1 MPGPSRPLAV
11 VTGASTGIGYE
22 LAKCCAD
29 NGFDLV
35 VAADEAEISKAAK
48 DFEAMG
54 AKVDAVNADLATT
67 EGVDQLC
74 EKIDRRPVDALLANA
89 GRGLGKGFLD
99 QDFDEVM
106 RVVNT
111 NITGTIYLIQKVA
124 RDMRARKAGRI
135 LITGSIAGF
144 MPGTYQAVY
153 NATKAFLDSFSF
165 ALRAEIKDSGV
176 TVTCLMPGATET
188 EFFAR
193 ADMLDTKVGQGK
205 KDDPAD
211 VARTGF
217 KAMMKGEGDVVS
229 GWHNKLQSAIANV
242 TPASILAEQHRKKA
256 APGSARRSS
265 RS

>member
-1 MPGPSRPLAV
+1 M
-11 VTGASTGIGYE
+11 STIFW
-22 LAKCCAD
+22 CCAE

-35 VAADEAEISKAAK
+35 VAADEAEIGKAAK

-54 AKVDAVNADLATT
+54 AKVDAVNADFATT
-67 EGVDQLC
+67 QGVDRLC
-74 EKIDRRPVDALLANA
+74 EKIGGRPVDALLANA

-217 KAMMKGEGDVVS
+217 KAMMKGDGDVVS